1 MGCWSLLDVFK
12 EIDYVLNGLA
22 KRSRLSLISSD
33 LFSDKEKH
41 MNFKNEYTREMSSLN
56 CDEKSLEVPG
66 TEKHSVQVDQ
76 KDSNERLQG
85 DLRSGTTLTEE
96 KKISGIVLPDHD
108 SEIKE
113 LLDITKNIVDLPL
126 MANVDEVHVYHYVL
140 HLDVKFNESRIDGN
154 ILLLIKPAKNCNI
167 DRKFQ
172 MCLDCTLINILSVK
186 EVNLPEYFSLHFQ
199 KDFKCCSGD
208 GRLCGS
214 CSFLNNYSNKNCTS
228 LNYKTLSYA
237 TYGWCVRIWR
247 ETSFHVWPKCVW
259 ISYQTKPVG
268 PSLTWRTDDDGR

>member
-22 KRSRLSLISSD
+22 ERSRLSLISSV
-33 LFSDKEKH
+33 LFSDREKH
-41 MNFKNEYTREMSSLN
+41 MHSKNDYTQEMSVLN
-56 CDEKSLEVPG
+56 CDESSLEASEP
-66 TEKHSVQVDQ
+66 ESHSVEVEV
-76 KDSNERLQG
+76 SNKRLRG
-85 DLRSGTTLTEE
+85 NLRSGKTLTEE
-96 KKISGIVLPDHD
+96 KINGIVTPYYD
-108 SEIKE
+108 SEMKE
-113 LLDITKNIVDLPL
+113 LLGITKNIVDLPL

-140 HLDVKFNESRIDGN
+140 DLDVKFSESRIDGN
-154 ILLLIKPAKNCNI
+154 ILLLIKPAKNCSV

-186 EVNLPEYFSLHFQ
+186 EVNLPEDFSLHFQ
-199 KDFKCCSGD
+199 TDYKCCSG
-208 GRLCGS
+208 GGPLCGS
-214 CSFLNNYSNKNCTS
+214 CSFLSNYSNKNCLS

-237 TYGWCVRIWR
+237 TYGWCVRIWK
-247 ETSFHVWPKCVW
+247 ETSSHVWPKCVW

>member
-12 EIDYVLNGLA
+12 EIDYVLNGLVE
-22 KRSRLSLISSD
+22 RSRFSLISSV

-41 MNFKNEYTREMSSLN
+41 MNYENEYTQEMSFLN
-56 CDEKSLEVPG
+56 CDESSLEVSENSVEVD
-66 TEKHSVQVDQ
+66 EKI
-76 KDSNERLQG
+76 SNKRLQG
-85 DLRSGTTLTEE
+85 NLRSGKTLTEE
-96 KKISGIVLPDHD
+96 KINGIVTPDHD
-108 SEIKE
+108 SEMKE

-140 HLDVKFNESRIDGN
+140 HLDVKFNESCIDGN
-154 ILLLIKPAKNCNI
+154 ILLLIKPARNCNI

-186 EVNLPEYFSLHFQ
+186 EVNLPDDFSLHFQ
-199 KDFKCCSGD
+199 KDFKCSSGD
-208 GRLCGS
+208 GPLCGS

-237 TYGWCVRIWR
+237 TYGWCVRIWK
-247 ETSFHVWPKCVW
+247 ETSDVWPKCVW